1 MQCKKY
7 VSMRTLYNLVFAVLC
22 GVLVVSCV
30 KDPEFEPTPTSKP
43 ANKIIGNADGALSG
57 ELIIYVDDATANAW
71 HNASTP
77 TRAGI
82 VAMDAV
88 AEELGVE
95 SVRPVFNMAINA
107 DKKRERGMHR
117 WFVVE
122 FAEDTPVESVAQR
135 YAAMEEVERVEYAM
149 EFVRPEVNVVP
160 VESHPATRSESE
172 PFNDPMLPLQWG
184 LHNEGSSTI
193 FSTAYAG
200 ADINAYEAWKYATG
214 NPKVV
219 VAVVDEGVK
228 YTHPDLA
235 ANMWTNTA
243 ELNGAEGV
251 DDDGNGYVDDI
262 YGVNTI
268 EQNGNISWNNRRYDS
283 EGNYTGDVGHGTH
296 VAGII
301 AAVNNNGEGISSIA
315 GGSGNGDGVRIMSV
329 QIFQENTG
337 VANERIAAGIEYA
350 ADMGA
355 AILQCSWGQPVI
367 WISDGGYENNTGK
380 IYIEAIKYFVE
391 CSDNGVM
398 DGGVAIF
405 AAGNDGLNYTCY
417 PGAYNQFISV
427 AAYAPDGLPTG
438 YTNYHYGC
446 NIAAPGGDFEY
457 VDGVLNPNGAI
468 LSTVPSETPDPYNNG
483 KTFYGSD
490 YAYMTG
496 TSMACPYVSGVAA
509 LALSSAVDH
518 GIRLTNDDLYD
529 MICSSVSDI
538 DHRLYGSKTVYTY
551 SGKVSEIV
559 LDDYRGK
566 MGIGMVDALYAVS
579 GMYGLKRIAAS
590 LNTTT
595 YININETISNGKLG
609 VKILDFEMDEATM
622 KRLGIDKVGRFGE
635 HEVYFVCHKP
645 GIGKIQLRYYAGC
658 PPEDRGPDMSGKIVT
673 KEYLI
678 IARENNDRGGWL

>member
-1 MQCKKY
+1 MK
-7 VSMRTLYNLVFAVLC
+7 RIYNLLFVALC

-30 KDPEFEPTPTSKP
+30 KDPAFEPTPTVEST
-43 ANKIIGNADGALSG
+43 NKIIGNADGALSG
-57 ELIIYVDDATANAW
+57 ELIIYVDDATADAW
-71 HNASTP
+71 HNTSSP

-135 YAAMEEVERVEYAM
+135 YAAMKEVERVEYAM

-160 VESHPATRSESE
+160 VESLPATRSDSE

-184 LHNEGSSTI
+184 LHNEGSSEI

-235 ANMWTNTA
+235 ANMWTNAA

-251 DDDGNGYVDDI
+251 DDDGNGYIDDI

-268 EQNGNISWNNRRYDS
+268 EQNGNISWNNIRYDS

-355 AILQCSWGQPVI
+355 AILQCSWGQPVM

-398 DGGVAIF
+398 NGGVAIF
-405 AAGNDGLNYTCY
+405 AAGNESLMYASY
-417 PGAYNQFISV
+417 PGAYNEFISV
-427 AAYAPDGLPTG
+427 TAIAADGLPTG
-438 YTNYHYGC
+438 YTNYHHGC
-446 NIAAPGGDFEY
+446 NIAAPGGDYEY
-457 VDGVLNPNGAI
+457 VDGVLNPYGAI

-496 TSMACPYVSGVAA
+496 TSMACPFVSGVAA

-518 GIRLTNDDLYD
+518 GIRLSKDDLYD
-529 MICSSVSDI
+529 IICSSVNDI

-579 GMYGLKRIAAS
+579 GMHSLQTIAAE

-595 YININETISNGKLG
+595 YININETISDGKLG
-609 VKILDFEMDEATM
+609 VKILDYEMDKETQ
-622 KRLGIDKVGRFGE
+622 KRLGIDKVSRFGE
-635 HEVYFVCHKP
+635 HEVYFVCRKP
-645 GIGKIQLRYYAGC
+645 GIGKITLRYYAGC
-658 PPEDRGPDMSGKIVT
+658 PKEDRGPDMSGKLIE

>member
-1 MQCKKY
+1 
-7 VSMRTLYNLVFAVLC
+7 MRTLYNLVFAVLC

-30 KDPEFEPTPTSKP
+30 QDPAFEPTPMTKP
-43 ANKIIGNADGALSG
+43 ANKIIGNADAAVSG
-57 ELIIYVDDATANAW
+57 ELIIYIDDATADAW
-71 HNASTP
+71 HNASSP
-77 TRAGI
+77 TRSGV
-82 VAMDAV
+82 VAMDAI

-135 YAAMEEVERVEYAM
+135 YAAMKEVERVEYAM

-160 VESHPATRSESE
+160 VESLPATRSDSE

-262 YGVNTI
+262 YGLNTI
-268 EQNGNISWNNRRYDS
+268 EQNGNISWDNIRYDS
-283 EGNYTGDVGHGTH
+283 EGNYIGDVGHGTH

-329 QIFQENTG
+329 QIFQENSG

-355 AILQCSWGQPVI
+355 AILQCSWGQPVM

-380 IYIEAIKYFVE
+380 LYIEAIKYFVE

-405 AAGNDGLNYTCY
+405 AAGNESLMFASY
-417 PGAYNQFISV
+417 PGAYNEFICV
-427 AAYAPDGLPTG
+427 TAIAADGLPTG
-438 YTNYHYGC
+438 YTNYHHGC
-446 NIAAPGGDFEY
+446 NIAAPGGDYEY
-457 VDGVLNPNGAI
+457 VDGVLNPYGAI

-496 TSMACPYVSGVAA
+496 TSMACPFVSGVAA

-518 GIRLTNDDLYD
+518 GIRLTKDDLYD
-529 MICSSVSDI
+529 MICSSVNDI

-566 MGIGMVDALYAVS
+566 MGIGAVDALYAVS
-579 GMYGLKRIAAS
+579 GMLGLKRIAAS
-590 LNTTT
+590 LNTST
-595 YININETISNGKLG
+595 YININETISDGKLG
-609 VKILDFEMDEATM
+609 IKILDYEIDEATM

-635 HEVYFVCHKP
+635 HEIYFVCRKP
-645 GIGKIQLRYYAGC
+645 GVGKITLRYYAGC
-658 PPEDRGPDMSGKIVT
+658 PKEDRGYDMSGKLIE

>member
-1 MQCKKY
+1 
-7 VSMRTLYNLVFAVLC
+7 MRTLYNIVFAVLC

-30 KDPEFEPTPTSKP
+30 QDPEFEPTPKVEP
-43 ANKIIGNADGALSG
+43 ANKIIGNADVAVSG

-122 FAEDTPVESVAQR
+122 FAEDIPVESVAQR
-135 YAAMEEVERVEYAM
+135 YAAMKEVERVEYAM
-149 EFVRPEVNVVP
+149 AFVRPEVNVVP
-160 VESHPATRSESE
+160 VESHPATRSDSE

-184 LHNEGSSTI
+184 LHNEGISTI

-200 ADINAYEAWKYATG
+200 ADVNAYEAWKYATG

-235 ANMWTNTA
+235 ANIWTNMA
-243 ELNGAEGV
+243 ELNGVEGV

-262 YGVNTI
+262 YGLNTI
-268 EQNGNISWNNRRYDS
+268 EQNGNISWNNIRYDS
-283 EGNYTGDVGHGTH
+283 EGNYIGDVGHGTH

-355 AILQCSWGQPVI
+355 AILQCSWGQAVM
-367 WISDGGYENNTGK
+367 WISDEGYEANIGS
-380 IYIEAIKYFVE
+380 IYIAAIKYFVE
-391 CSDNGVM
+391 CSDNEVM

-405 AAGNDGLNYTCY
+405 AAGNESLMFASY
-417 PGAYNQFISV
+417 PGAYNEFISV
-427 AAYAPDGLPTG
+427 TAIAADGLPTG
-438 YTNYHYGC
+438 YTNYHHGC
-446 NIAAPGGDFEY
+446 NIAAPGGDYEY
-457 VDGVLNPNGAI
+457 VDGVLNPYGAI
-468 LSTVPSETPDPYNNG
+468 LSTVPSETPDVYNNG
-483 KTFYGSD
+483 KTYYGSD

-551 SGKVSEIV
+551 SGKESQIV

-579 GMYGLKRIAAS
+579 GMHGLKRIAAS

-595 YININETISNGKLG
+595 YININETISDGKLG
-609 VKILDFEMDEATM
+609 VKILDYEMDKDTQ
-622 KRLGIDKVGRFGE
+622 KRLGIDRVNRFGE
-635 HEVYFVCHKP
+635 HEVYFVCRKP
-645 GIGKIQLRYYAGC
+645 GIGKITLRYYAGC
-658 PPEDRGPDMSGKIVT
+658 PKEDRGPDMSGKLIE

-678 IARENNDRGGWL
+678 IARENNDRGGWLQIE

>member
-1 MQCKKY
+1 
-7 VSMRTLYNLVFAVLC
+7 MRTLYNIVFAVLC

-30 KDPEFEPTPTSKP
+30 KDPKFEPTPAVES

-57 ELIIYVDDATANAW
+57 ELIIYVDDATADAW
-71 HNASTP
+71 HNASSP
-77 TRAGI
+77 TRAGV

-88 AEELGVE
+88 AAELGVE

-135 YAAMEEVERVEYAM
+135 YAAMKEVERVEYAM
-149 EFVRPEVNVVP
+149 AFVRPEVNVVP
-160 VESHPATRSESE
+160 VNEVAATRSGSE

-184 LHNEGSSTI
+184 LHNEGSAEI
-193 FSTAYAG
+193 FSSAYAG

-262 YGVNTI
+262 YGLNTI
-268 EQNGNISWNNRRYDS
+268 EQNGNISWDNIRYDS
-283 EGNYTGDVGHGTH
+283 EGNYIGDVGHGTH

-329 QIFQENTG
+329 QMFQESLGADNI
-337 VANERIAAGIEYA
+337 RIAAGIEYA

-355 AILQCSWGQPVI
+355 AILQCSWGQSVM
-367 WISDGGYENNTGK
+367 WIGDEGYEANTGS
-380 IYIEAIKYFVE
+380 IYIAAIKYFVE
-391 CSDNGVM
+391 CSDNEVM

-405 AAGNDGLNYTCY
+405 AAGNEGLNYTSY

-457 VDGVLNPNGAI
+457 VDGVLNPYGAI
-468 LSTVPSETPDPYNNG
+468 LSTVPSETPDVYNNG

-496 TSMACPYVSGVAA
+496 TSMACPFVSGVAA

-529 MICSSVSDI
+529 IICSSVSDI

-551 SGKVSEIV
+551 SGKVSQIV

-579 GMYGLKRIAAS
+579 GMHGLKRVAAS
-590 LNTTT
+590 LNTST
-595 YININETISNGKLG
+595 YININETISDGKLG
-609 VKILDFEMDEATM
+609 IKILDFEMDEDTK
-622 KRLGIDKVGRFGE
+622 KRLGIDNICRFGE
-635 HEVYFVCHKP
+635 HEVYFVCRKP
-645 GIGKIQLRYYAGC
+645 GIGKITLRYYAGC
-658 PPEDRGPDMSGKIVT
+658 PKEDRGPDMSGKLIE

>member
-1 MQCKKY
+1 
-7 VSMRTLYNLVFAVLC
+7 MRTLYNLVFAVLC
-22 GVLVVSCV
+22 GALVVSCV
-30 KDPEFEPTPTSKP
+30 KDPSSEYPTTIKP
-43 ANKIIGNADGALSG
+43 ENKIYGVADVAVSG

-71 HNASTP
+71 HNASSP
-77 TRAGI
+77 TRAGV
-82 VAMDAV
+82 VAMDTV
-88 AEELGVE
+88 AAELGVE

-135 YAAMEEVERVEYAM
+135 YAAMTEVERVEYAM

-160 VESHPATRSESE
+160 VESHPATRSDSE

-251 DDDGNGYVDDI
+251 DDDGNRYVDDI
-262 YGVNTI
+262 YGLNTI
-268 EQNGNISWNNRRYDS
+268 EQNGNISWDNIRYDS
-283 EGNYTGDVGHGTH
+283 EGNYIGDVGHGTH

-301 AAVNNNGEGISSIA
+301 AAVNNNDEGISSIA

-337 VANERIAAGIEYA
+337 VANTRIAAGIEYA

-355 AILQCSWGQPVI
+355 AILQCSWGQPVM

-380 IYIEAIKYFVE
+380 LYIEAIKYFVE

-405 AAGNDGLNYTCY
+405 AAGNESLMYACY
-417 PGAYNQFISV
+417 PGAYNEFISV
-427 AAYAPDGLPTG
+427 TAIAADGLPTG
-438 YTNYHYGC
+438 YTNYHHGC
-446 NIAAPGGDFEY
+446 NIAAPGGDYEY
-457 VDGVLNPNGAI
+457 VDGVLNPYGAI

-496 TSMACPYVSGVAA
+496 TSMACPFVSGVAA

-518 GIRLTNDDLYD
+518 GIRLTKDDLYD
-529 MICSSVSDI
+529 IICSSVNDI
-538 DHRLYGSKTVYTY
+538 NHRLYGTKTVYTY

-579 GMYGLKRIAAS
+579 GMQGLKRVAAS

-609 VKILDFEMDEATM
+609 IKILDFEIDEATM
-622 KRLGIDKVGRFGE
+622 KRLGIDKIGRFGD
-635 HEVYFVCHKP
+635 HEVYFVCRKP
-645 GIGKIQLRYYAGC
+645 GIGKITLRYYAGC
-658 PPEDRGPDMSGKIVT
+658 PKEDRGPDMSGKLVE

>member
-1 MQCKKY
+1 
-7 VSMRTLYNLVFAVLC
+7 MRTLYNLVFAVLC
-22 GVLVVSCV
+22 GALVVSCV
-30 KDPEFEPTPTSKP
+30 KDPSSEYPTTIKP
-43 ANKIIGNADGALSG
+43 ENKIYGVADVAVSG

-71 HNASTP
+71 HNASSP
-77 TRAGI
+77 TRAGV
-82 VAMDAV
+82 VAMDTV
-88 AEELGVE
+88 AAELGVE

-135 YAAMEEVERVEYAM
+135 YAAMTEVERVEYAM

-160 VESHPATRSESE
+160 VESHPATRSDSE

-251 DDDGNGYVDDI
+251 DDDGNRYVDDI
-262 YGVNTI
+262 YGLNTI
-268 EQNGNISWNNRRYDS
+268 EQNGNISWDNIRYDS
-283 EGNYTGDVGHGTH
+283 EGNYIGDVGHGTH

-301 AAVNNNGEGISSIA
+301 AAVNNNDEGISSIA

-337 VANERIAAGIEYA
+337 VANTRIAAGIEYA

-355 AILQCSWGQPVI
+355 AILQCSWGQPVM

-380 IYIEAIKYFVE
+380 LYIEAIKYFVE

-405 AAGNDGLNYTCY
+405 AAGNESLMYACY
-417 PGAYNQFISV
+417 PGAYNEFISV
-427 AAYAPDGLPTG
+427 TAIAADGLPTG
-438 YTNYHYGC
+438 YTNYHHGC
-446 NIAAPGGDFEY
+446 NIAAPGGDYEY
-457 VDGVLNPNGAI
+457 VDGVLNPYGAI

-496 TSMACPYVSGVAA
+496 TSMACPFVSGVAA

-518 GIRLTNDDLYD
+518 GIRLTKDDLYD
-529 MICSSVSDI
+529 IICSSVNDI
-538 DHRLYGSKTVYTY
+538 NHRLYGTKTVYTY

-579 GMYGLKRIAAS
+579 GMQGLKRVAAS

-609 VKILDFEMDEATM
+609 IKILDFEIDEATM
-622 KRLGIDKVGRFGE
+622 KRLGIDRINRFGE
-635 HEVYFVCHKP
+635 HEVYFVCRKP
-645 GIGKIQLRYYAGC
+645 GIGKITLRYYAGC
-658 PPEDRGPDMSGKIVT
+658 PKEDRGPDMSGKLVE

>member
-1 MQCKKY
+1 
-7 VSMRTLYNLVFAVLC
+7 MRTLYKILFAVLC
-22 GVLVVSCV
+22 GALVVSCV
-30 KDPEFEPTPTSKP
+30 KDPAFEPTPTSKP
-43 ANKIIGNADGALSG
+43 ANKIIGNADVAVSG

-71 HNASTP
+71 HNASSP
-77 TRAGI
+77 TRAGV

-88 AEELGVE
+88 AAELGVE

-107 DKKRERGMHR
+107 AKKRERGMHR
-117 WFVVE
+117 WFIVE

-149 EFVRPEVNVVP
+149 KFVRPEVNVVP
-160 VESHPATRSESE
+160 VESLPATRSDSE

-184 LHNEGSSTI
+184 LHNEGSSEI

-235 ANMWTNTA
+235 ANMWTNDA
-243 ELNGAEGV
+243 ELNGAEGI

-262 YGVNTI
+262 YGLNTI
-268 EQNGNISWNNRRYDS
+268 EQNGNISWDNIRYDS
-283 EGNYTGDVGHGTH
+283 EGNYIGDVGHGTH

-329 QIFQENTG
+329 QMFQENTG

-355 AILQCSWGQPVI
+355 AILQCSWGQPVM
-367 WISDGGYENNTGK
+367 WISDGGYEKNTGK
-380 IYIEAIKYFVE
+380 VLIEAIKYFVE
-391 CSDNGVM
+391 CSDNEVM

-405 AAGNDGLNYTCY
+405 AAGNEGLNYTSY

-483 KTFYGSD
+483 KTYYGSD

-518 GIRLTNDDLYD
+518 GIRLSSDDLYD
-529 MICSSVSDI
+529 IICSSVNDI

-579 GMYGLKRIAAS
+579 GMQGLKRIAAS

-595 YININETISNGKLG
+595 YININETISDGKLG
-609 VKILDFEMDEATM
+609 IKILDFEIDEDTQ

-635 HEVYFVCHKP
+635 HEIYFVCRKP
-645 GIGKIQLRYYAGC
+645 GIGRIKLRYYAGC
-658 PPEDRGPDMSGKIVT
+658 PKEDRGPDMSGKIVT

>member
-7 VSMRTLYNLVFAVLC
+7 VSMRTLYNIVFAVLC
-22 GVLVVSCV
+22 SALVVSCV
-30 KDPEFEPTPTSKP
+30 KDPEFESAP
-43 ANKIIGNADGALSG
+43 AEEPASKIIGSADGALSG
-57 ELIIYVDDATANAW
+57 ELIIYVDDATADVW
-71 HNASTP
+71 HNASSP
-77 TRAGI
+77 TRAGV

-95 SVRPVFNMAINA
+95 SVRPVFNMVINA

-122 FAEDTPVESVAQR
+122 FADDTPVESVAQR
-135 YAAMEEVERVEYAM
+135 YAAMEEVECVEYAM

-160 VESHPATRSESE
+160 VESLPATRSDSE

-193 FSTAYAG
+193 FSTAYSG

-235 ANMWTNTA
+235 ANMWTNTT

-262 YGVNTI
+262 YGLNSI
-268 EQNGNISWNNRRYDS
+268 ELNGNISWNNIRYDS
-283 EGNYTGDVGHGTH
+283 EGNYIGDVGHGTH

-329 QIFQENTG
+329 QMFKESLGAGNT
-337 VANERIAAGIEYA
+337 RIAAGIEYA

-355 AILQCSWGQPVI
+355 AILQCSWGQPVM
-367 WISDGGYENNTGK
+367 WISDSGYEKNTGK
-380 IYIEAIKYFVE
+380 MLIEAIKYFVE
-391 CSDNGVM
+391 CSDNEVM

-405 AAGNDGLNYTCY
+405 AAGNEGLEYTCY

-427 AAYAPDGLPTG
+427 SAYAPDGLPTG

-457 VDGVLNPNGAI
+457 VNGVLNPYGAI
-468 LSTVPSETPDPYNNG
+468 LSTVPSETPDVYNNG
-483 KTFYGSD
+483 KTTYGTD

-509 LALSSAVDH
+509 LALSSAADH
-518 GIRLTNDDLYD
+518 GIRLSSDDLYD
-529 MICSSVSDI
+529 IICSSVNDI
-538 DHRLYGSKTVYTY
+538 NHRLYGSKTVYTS
-551 SGKVSEIV
+551 SGKESQIV
-559 LDDYRGK
+559 LDDYREK

-579 GMYGLKRIAAS
+579 RVYGLKTIAAE
-590 LNTTT
+590 LNTST
-595 YININETISNGKLG
+595 YININETISDGKLG
-609 VKILDFEMDEATM
+609 IKILDFEMDETTM
-622 KRLGIDKVGRFGE
+622 KRLGIDNIGRFGD

-645 GIGKIQLRYYAGC
+645 GIGKIKLRYYAGC
-658 PPEDRGPDMSGKIVT
+658 PPEKYGPDMSGKLVE

>member
-1 MQCKKY
+1 
-7 VSMRTLYNLVFAVLC
+7 MRTQYYFLVIGMLGLLGA
-22 GVLVVSCV
+22 SCV
-30 KDPEFEPTPTSKP
+30 QDPEFEPTPTVEP
-43 ANKIIGNADGALSG
+43 VNKIIGNANEALSG
-57 ELIIYVDDATANAW
+57 ELIIYVDDATAEAW
-71 HNASTP
+71 HSASAP
-77 TRAGI
+77 TRSGI
-82 VAMDAV
+82 VALDAV
-88 AEELGVE
+88 AAEMEVE

-122 FAEDTPVESVAQR
+122 FAEDTSVESVAQR
-135 YAAMEEVERVEYAM
+135 FAAMKEVERVEYAM
-149 EFVRPEVNVVP
+149 EFARPEVNVVP
-160 VESHPATRSESE
+160 VESLPATRSGSE

-235 ANMWTNTA
+235 ANMWTNDA

-262 YGVNTI
+262 YGLNSI
-268 EQNGNISWNNRRYDS
+268 ELNGNISWNNRRYDS

-355 AILQCSWGQPVI
+355 AILQCSWGQPVM
-367 WISDGGYENNTGK
+367 WISDGGYEANAGS
-380 IYIEAIKYFVE
+380 IYITAIKYFVE
-391 CSDNGVM
+391 CSDNEVM

-405 AAGNDGLNYTCY
+405 AAGNESLMYACY
-417 PGAYNQFISV
+417 PGAYNEFISV
-427 AAYAPDGLPTG
+427 SAYAPDGLPTG

-468 LSTVPSETPDPYNNG
+468 LSTVPSETPDVYNNG
-483 KTFYGSD
+483 KTTYGTD

-496 TSMACPYVSGVAA
+496 TSMACPFVSGVAA
-509 LALSSAVDH
+509 LALSSAADH
-518 GIRLTNDDLYD
+518 GIRLSSDDLYD
-529 MICSSVSDI
+529 IICSSVNDI
-538 DHRLYGSKTVYTY
+538 NHRLYGSKTVYTY

-559 LDDYRGK
+559 LDDYREK

-579 GMYGLKRIAAS
+579 RVYGHKTIAAE

-595 YININETISNGKLG
+595 YININETISDGKLG
-609 VKILDFEMDEATM
+609 VKILDFEMDETTM
-622 KRLGIDKVGRFGE
+622 KRLGIDNIGCFGE
-635 HEVYFVCHKP
+635 HEVYFVCRKP
-645 GIGKIQLRYYAGC
+645 GVGKIKLRYYAGC
-658 PPEDRGPDMSGKIVT
+658 PKEERGPDMSGKIVE

>member
-1 MQCKKY
+1 
-7 VSMRTLYNLVFAVLC
+7 MRTLYNIVFAVLC
-22 GVLVVSCV
+22 GALVVSCV
-30 KDPEFEPTPTSKP
+30 KDPEFESAP
-43 ANKIIGNADGALSG
+43 AEEPASKIIGSADGALSG
-57 ELIIYVDDATANAW
+57 ELIIYVDDATADVW
-71 HNASTP
+71 HNASSP
-77 TRAGI
+77 TRAGV

-88 AEELGVE
+88 AAELGVE

-135 YAAMEEVERVEYAM
+135 YAAMEEVERVEYAI

-160 VESHPATRSESE
+160 VESHPATRSGSE

-235 ANMWTNTA
+235 ANMWTNDA

-251 DDDGNGYVDDI
+251 DDDGNGYVDDV
-262 YGVNTI
+262 YGVNTV
-268 EQNGNISWNNRRYDS
+268 ELNGNISWNNRRYDS

-329 QIFQENTG
+329 QMFKESLGAGNT
-337 VANERIAAGIEYA
+337 RIAAGIEYA

-355 AILQCSWGQPVI
+355 AILQCSWGQPVM
-367 WISDGGYENNTGK
+367 WISDSGYEKNTGK
-380 IYIEAIKYFVE
+380 VLIEAIKYFVE
-391 CSDNGVM
+391 CSDNEVM

-405 AAGNDGLNYTCY
+405 AAGNEGLNFTCY

-457 VDGVLNPNGAI
+457 VNGVLNPNGAI
-468 LSTVPSETPDPYNNG
+468 LSTVPSETPDVYNNG
-483 KTFYGSD
+483 KTTYGTD

-496 TSMACPYVSGVAA
+496 TSMACPFVSGVAA

-518 GIRLTNDDLYD
+518 GIRLSSDDLYD
-529 MICSSVSDI
+529 IICSSVNDI
-538 DHRLYGSKTVYTY
+538 NHRLYGSKTVYTR
-551 SGKVSEIV
+551 SGKESQIV
-559 LDDYRGK
+559 LDDYRDK

-579 GMYGLKRIAAS
+579 RVYGHKTIAAK

-595 YININETISNGKLG
+595 YININETISDGKLG
-609 VKILDFEMDEATM
+609 VKILDYEIDEATM

-635 HEVYFVCHKP
+635 YEIYFVCRKP
-645 GIGKIQLRYYAGC
+645 GVGKIKLRYYAGC
-658 PPEDRGPDMSGKIVT
+658 PKEERGPDMSGKIVE

>member
-1 MQCKKY
+1 M
-7 VSMRTLYNLVFAVLC
+7 LC
-22 GVLVVSCV
+22 GALVVSCV
-30 KDPEFEPTPTSKP
+30 KDPKFEPTPTTKP
-43 ANKIIGNADGALSG
+43 ANKIIGNADVAVSG

-149 EFVRPEVNVVP
+149 KFVRPEVNVVP
-160 VESHPATRSESE
+160 VESLPATRAESE

-184 LHNEGSSTI
+184 LHNEGISTI

-228 YTHPDLA
+228 YTHPDLS
-235 ANMWTNTA
+235 ANMWTNSA

-329 QIFQENTG
+329 QMFQESLGADNT
-337 VANERIAAGIEYA
+337 RIAAGIEYA

-355 AILQCSWGQPVI
+355 AILQCSWGQPLS
-367 WISDGGYENNTGK
+367 WISDSGYEKNTGK
-380 IYIEAIKYFVE
+380 ALIEAIKYFVE
-391 CSDNGVM
+391 CSDNEVM

-405 AAGNDGLNYTCY
+405 AAGNEGLNYTCY

-457 VDGVLNPNGAI
+457 VDGVLNPYGAI
-468 LSTVPSETPDPYNNG
+468 LSTVPSETPDVYNNG
-483 KTFYGSD
+483 KTYYGSD

-496 TSMACPYVSGVAA
+496 TSMACPFVSGVAA

-529 MICSSVSDI
+529 IVCSSVSDI

-579 GMYGLKRIAAS
+579 GMQGLKRIAAS

-595 YININETISNGKLG
+595 YININETISDGKMDI
-609 VKILDFEMDEATM
+609 KILDYEIDEATM
-622 KRLGIDKVGRFGE
+622 KHLGIDKVGRFGE
-635 HEVYFVCHKP
+635 HEIYFVCRKP
-645 GIGKIQLRYYAGC
+645 GIGKIKLRYYAGC
-658 PPEDRGPDMSGKIVT
+658 PKDEYVPDMSGKIVE

>member
-1 MQCKKY
+1 M
-7 VSMRTLYNLVFAVLC
+7 LC
-22 GVLVVSCV
+22 GALVVSCV
-30 KDPEFEPTPTSKP
+30 KDPSSEYPTTIKP
-43 ANKIIGNADGALSG
+43 ENKIYGNADVAVSG
-57 ELIIYVDDATANAW
+57 ELIIYVDDATADAW
-71 HNASTP
+71 HNASSP
-77 TRAGI
+77 TRAGV

-88 AEELGVE
+88 AAELGVE

-135 YAAMEEVERVEYAM
+135 YAAMKEVERVEYAM

-184 LHNEGSSTI
+184 LHNEGSSEI

-235 ANMWTNTA
+235 ANMWTNSA

-262 YGVNTI
+262 YGLNTI
-268 EQNGNISWNNRRYDS
+268 EQNGNISWDNIRYDS
-283 EGNYTGDVGHGTH
+283 EGNYIGDVGHGTH

-355 AILQCSWGQPVI
+355 AILQCSWGQAVM
-367 WISDGGYENNTGK
+367 WISDSGYEKNTGS
-380 IYIEAIKYFVE
+380 IYIAAIKYFVE
-391 CSDNGVM
+391 CSDNEVM

-405 AAGNDGLNYTCY
+405 AAGNDSLMYACY
-417 PGAYNQFISV
+417 PGAYNEFISV
-427 AAYAPDGLPTG
+427 TAIAADGLPTG
-438 YTNYHYGC
+438 YTNYHHGC
-446 NIAAPGGDFEY
+446 NIAAPGGDYEY
-457 VDGVLNPNGAI
+457 VDGVLNPYGAI

-518 GIRLTNDDLYD
+518 GIRLSNDDLYD
-529 MICSSVSDI
+529 IICSSVNDI

-551 SGKVSEIV
+551 SGKVSQIV

-579 GMYGLKRIAAS
+579 GMQGLKRIAAE
-590 LNTTT
+590 LNTST
-595 YININETISNGKLG
+595 YININETISDGKLG
-609 VKILDFEMDEATM
+609 VKIVDFEIDEDTQ

-635 HEVYFVCHKP
+635 HEVYFVCRKP
-645 GIGKIQLRYYAGC
+645 GIGKITLRYYAGC
-658 PPEDRGPDMSGKIVT
+658 PKEDRGPDMSGKLIE

>member
-1 MQCKKY
+1 M
-7 VSMRTLYNLVFAVLC
+7 LC

-30 KDPEFEPTPTSKP
+30 KDPAFEPTPTTKP
-43 ANKIIGNADGALSG
+43 ANKIIGNADVAVSG
-57 ELIIYVDDATANAW
+57 ELIIYVDDATADAW
-71 HNASTP
+71 HNASSP
-77 TRAGI
+77 TRAGV
-82 VAMDAV
+82 VAFDAV
-88 AEELGVE
+88 AAELGVE

-135 YAAMEEVERVEYAM
+135 YAAMKEVERVEYAM

-184 LHNEGSSTI
+184 LHNEGSSEI

-214 NPKVV
+214 NSKVV

-235 ANMWTNTA
+235 VNMWTNTA

-262 YGVNTI
+262 YGLNTI
-268 EQNGNISWNNRRYDS
+268 EQNGNISWDNIRYDS
-283 EGNYTGDVGHGTH
+283 KGNYIGDVGHGTH

-329 QIFQENTG
+329 QMFQESLGADNT
-337 VANERIAAGIEYA
+337 RIAAGIEYA

-355 AILQCSWGQPVI
+355 AILQCSWGQPVS
-367 WISDGGYENNTGK
+367 WISDSGYEKNTGK
-380 IYIEAIKYFVE
+380 ALIEAIKYFVE
-391 CSDNGVM
+391 CSDNEVM

-405 AAGNDGLNYTCY
+405 AAGNDSLMYACY
-417 PGAYNQFISV
+417 PGAYNEFISV
-427 AAYAPDGLPTG
+427 TAIAADGLPTG
-438 YTNYHYGC
+438 YTNYHHGC
-446 NIAAPGGDFEY
+446 NIAAPGGDYEY
-457 VDGVLNPNGAI
+457 VDGVLNPYGAI

-496 TSMACPYVSGVAA
+496 TSMACPFVSGVAA

-518 GIRLTNDDLYD
+518 GIRLSKDDLYD
-529 MICSSVSDI
+529 IICSSVNAI

-566 MGIGMVDALYAVS
+566 MGIGAVDALYAVS
-579 GMYGLKRIAAS
+579 GMQGLKRIAAE
-590 LNTTT
+590 LNTST
-595 YININETISNGKLG
+595 YININETISDGKLG
-609 VKILDFEMDEATM
+609 VKIVDFEIDEDTQ

-635 HEVYFVCHKP
+635 HEVYFVCRKP
-645 GIGKIQLRYYAGC
+645 GIGKITLRYYAGC
-658 PPEDRGPDMSGKIVT
+658 PKEDRGPDMSGKLIE